1 MESFN
6 KLQAYLISLPRQ
18 KQLLLGVIVF
28 VIIVFIYN
36 LVTSVKQPYTNIIN
50 HSNNKIQKIEKLAN
64 TDNVTKNTDGNTN
77 GNTQTIN
84 LASEKIN
91 LTLFYAEWCGHC
103 KRFMKETWD
112 ELKEKFGNNTDI
124 QLNEL
129 NCTDI
134 KTALKTP
141 AGKDIEGFP
150 TLIINYKDKNGE
162 YLEDEYRGG
171 RSVQHLTTFLEKF
184 TSEIK
189 A

>member
-6 KLQAYLISLPRQ
+6 NLQTYLISLPRH
-18 KQLLLGVIVF
+18 KQLLLGVIALV
-28 VIIVFIYN
+28 VIIFIYN
-36 LVTSVKQPYTNIIN
+36 LVTTVKQPYTNIIN
-50 HSNNKIQKIEKLAN
+50 HSNNKIEKLEN
-64 TDNVTKNTDGNTN
+64 TDSAPENNDN
-77 GNTQTIN
+77 NTQTIN
-84 LASEKIN
+84 LDSEKIN

-103 KRFMKETWD
+103 KRFMKETWG
-112 ELKEKFGNNTDI
+112 ELKEKYGSNTEI

-134 KTALKTP
+134 KTAIKTP

-150 TLIINYKDKNGE
+150 TLIINYKDKSGE

-184 TSEIK
+184 TSEMK

>member
-1 MESFN
+1 MESLN
-6 KLQAYLISLPRQ
+6 KLQAYLISLPRH
-18 KQLLLGVIVF
+18 KQLLLGVIVL
-28 VIIVFIYN
+28 VVIVFIYN
-36 LVTSVKQPYTNIIN
+36 VFTTVKQPYTNIIN
-50 HSNNKIQKIEKLAN
+50 HSNNKIEKLE
-64 TDNVTKNTDGNTN
+64 NTN
-77 GNTQTIN
+77 SEPESNDGSMQTLN
-84 LASEKIN
+84 LDSEKIN

-103 KRFMKETWD
+103 KRFMKETWG
-112 ELKEKFGNNTDI
+112 ELKEKYGSNVEI
-124 QLNEL
+124 KLNEL

-134 KTALKTP
+134 KTAIKTP

-184 TSEIK
+184 TSEMK

>member
-1 MESFN
+1 MESLN
-6 KLQAYLISLPRQ
+6 KLQAYLISLPRH
-18 KQLLLGVIVF
+18 KQLLLGVIVL
-28 VIIVFIYN
+28 VVIVFIYN
-36 LVTSVKQPYTNIIN
+36 VFTTVKQPYTNIIN
-50 HSNNKIQKIEKLAN
+50 HSNNKIEKLE
-64 TDNVTKNTDGNTN
+64 NTN
-77 GNTQTIN
+77 SEPESNDGSMQTLN
-84 LASEKIN
+84 LDSEKIN

-103 KRFMKETWD
+103 KRFMKETWG
-112 ELKEKFGNNTDI
+112 ELKEKYGSNAEI
-124 QLNEL
+124 KLNEL

-134 KTALKTP
+134 KTAIKTP

-184 TSEIK
+184 TSEMK